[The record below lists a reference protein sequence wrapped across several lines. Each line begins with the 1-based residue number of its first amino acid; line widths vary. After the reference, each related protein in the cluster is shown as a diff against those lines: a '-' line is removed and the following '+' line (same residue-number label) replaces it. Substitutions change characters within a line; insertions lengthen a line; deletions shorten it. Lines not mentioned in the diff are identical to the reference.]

1 MTTPSRRRF
10 RSVLASFGA
19 RLRTQE
25 TSEVLETIVQDDF
38 NKSQVWSAL
47 TASLSR
53 VLASVVALA
62 VAAVLLLAPSMA
74 FSASP
79 PPALAPASAT
89 AQRGSRSFQEP
100 QVEVLPSTFS
110 CGEARST
117 GKGNREE
124 IKDYMDHS
132 FEEADL
138 EELAKEVEK
147 EEMKDTSAFQTARNG
162 GSLEVQIAVA
172 TEKIRNMILHM
183 RQFKRDYKCRLKLVS
198 LVCARR
204 RMLDKLSVSNL
215 ESYMKIRTQK
225 KLNFRRWLARPYDE
239 VKAWEKNNEV
249 GTYARLTFSGVVIA
263 TRATASKAEALRLRR
278 RVEDLAQRAV
288 RSGCPMDGPLEG
300 FRTAVN
306 CAADLDLGLNF
317 RLVLDLRRYVGRK
330 IQSPVLGSI
339 EDVLRLRERLMEAQK
354 GEKAWPALRREWV
367 AWMTCPRRRRWKSCS
382 RSHREAEELIEKA
395 EAEWNVT
402 KAKKLRDARQ
412 ALRLARAARDAE
424 DALLA
429 EQRVKPLKRKG
440 NTSVVR
446 DVLLT
451 PSDLKWIKGNTLVRL
466 ASVMHGSALDEIC
479 GEGAAGQVC
488 MDITGLDID
497 TLRFLRD
504 CYDVYGF
511 NKALQHMIQN
521 LVTYN
526 QQIGVLTIPPPILS
540 RVYQTLSK
548 LGWQLWTSAQPVKQI
563 ITMLIVS
570 YCISTPLV
578 VSAIIKQYAW
588 AMLVTFIPVFSII
601 ALNIVCAQL
610 EMPFGSDANDLPLQH
625 FQERHQWGKEEM
637 NRGLLL
643 LIHEMTD
650 HIVLTR
656 DNAVEAD
663 EDVGDDTAAVPRES
677 RVLKV
682 KEVDPKEKLKE
693 EPRGQAVKEKA
704 LSTLDAQS
712 TRRNADLLN
721 HQLTEI
727 AQNTHA
733 LEANTKALRSLASL
747 FDSVD
752 VSSEAQATPDNG
764 RQLLRDLRN
773 LLTRV
778 QVDDPGPVVNA
789 QSAFCARCACET
801 SPG

>member
-1 MTTPSRRRF
+1 MIEYEDG
-10 RSVLASFGA
+10 LQILC
-19 RLRTQE
+19 RLRGSVFPLAFLLTLPSVILTGAWCLLINDVTE

-47 TASLSR
+47 TASLSLLIAFR
-53 VLASVVALA
+53 TRQALQRFWEGTTLMHQMRGEWFDSVSCLISFSR
-62 VAAVLLLAPSMA
+62 AARDTKP
-74 FSASP
+74 
-79 PPALAPASAT
+79 
-89 AQRGSRSFQEP
+89 
-100 QVEVLPSTFS
+100 VEVQQFRDGRLLQKRLWALRHALEAADAEQRRQAIEKRLSPQLRQELLWLMEKVPSS
-110 CGEARST
+110 REPRGVPKMRSQDPSRVRASLWT
-117 GKGNREE
+117 VRTSKGR
-124 IKDYMDHS
+124 YH
-132 FEEADL
+132 A
-138 EELAKEVEK
+138 
-147 EEMKDTSAFQTARNG
+147 
-162 GSLEVQIAVA
+162 
-172 TEKIRNMILHM
+172 
-183 RQFKRDYKCRLKLVS
+183 
-198 LVCARR
+198 
-204 RMLDKLSVSNL
+204 
-215 ESYMKIRTQK
+215 
-225 KLNFRRWLARPYDE
+225 
-239 VKAWEKNNEV
+239 
-249 GTYARLTFSGVVIA
+249 ARLTFSGVVIA

-424 DALLA
+424 GALLA
-429 EQRVKPLKRKG
+429 EQRVKPLKRLG
-440 NTSVVR
+440 RMGLTIGWVMRSFQH
-446 DVLLT
+446 DQPSPGVLSTAL
-451 PSDLKWIKGNTLVRL
+451 GNTLVRL

-511 NKALQHMIQN
+511 NKVEALQHMIQN

-540 RVYQTLSK
+540 RVYQTLSRGFVNLLNAK
-548 LGWQLWTSAQPVKQI
+548 KIADTRFPFPWAQI

-625 FQERHQWGKEEM
+625 FQEEM

-656 DNAVEAD
+656 DNAVKDHNSLMRCVSRELRGSVVAVRSTMTGAAYLEVEAD

-693 EPRGQAVKEKA
+693 EKA

>member
-1 MTTPSRRRF
+1 MIEYEDG
-10 RSVLASFGA
+10 LQILC
-19 RLRTQE
+19 RLRGSVFPLAFLLTLPSVILTGAWCLLINDVTE

-47 TASLSR
+47 TASLS
-53 VLASVVALA
+53 
-62 VAAVLLLAPSMA
+62 LL
-74 FSASP
+74 
-79 PPALAPASAT
+79 
-89 AQRGSRSFQEP
+89 
-100 QVEVLPSTFS
+100 
-110 CGEARST
+110 
-117 GKGNREE
+117 
-124 IKDYMDHS
+124 
-132 FEEADL
+132 
-138 EELAKEVEK
+138 
-147 EEMKDTSAFQTARNG
+147 
-162 GSLEVQIAVA
+162 IA
-172 TEKIRNMILHM
+172 
-183 RQFKRDYKCRLKLVS
+183 
-198 LVCARR
+198 
-204 RMLDKLSVSNL
+204 
-215 ESYMKIRTQK
+215 
-225 KLNFRRWLARPYDE
+225 
-239 VKAWEKNNEV
+239 
-249 GTYARLTFSGVVIA
+249 
-263 TRATASKAEALRLRR
+263 
-278 RVEDLAQRAV
+278 
-288 RSGCPMDGPLEG
+288 
-300 FRTAVN
+300 FRT
-306 CAADLDLGLNF
+306 
-317 RLVLDLRRYVGRK
+317 
-330 IQSPVLGSI
+330 
-339 EDVLRLRERLMEAQK
+339 
-354 GEKAWPALRREWV
+354 
-367 AWMTCPRRRRWKSCS
+367 
-382 RSHREAEELIEKA
+382 
-395 EAEWNVT
+395 
-402 KAKKLRDARQ
+402 RQ
-412 ALRLARAARDAE
+412 ALQRFWEGTTLMHQMRGEWFDSVSCLISFSRAARDT
-424 DALLA
+424 
-429 EQRVKPLKRKG
+429 KPVEVQQFR
-440 NTSVVR
+440 
-446 DVLLT
+446 
-451 PSDLKWIKGNTLVRL
+451 NTLVRL
-466 ASVMHGSALDEIC
+466 ASVMHGSVLDEIC

-511 NKALQHMIQN
+511 NKVEALQHMIQN

-540 RVYQTLSK
+540 RVYQTLSRGFVNLLNAK
-548 LGWQLWTSAQPVKQI
+548 KIADTRFPFPWAQI

-625 FQERHQWGKEEM
+625 FQEEM

-656 DNAVEAD
+656 DNAVKDHNSLMRCVSRELRGSVVAVRSTMTGAAYLEVEAD

-693 EPRGQAVKEKA
+693 EKA